1 MPACSTHVHHRP
13 TFLIQFLS
21 DSRISLVSI
30 LPMTQHRLHTRN
42 KNKRRIPVCHH
53 PVQRPHFLDLN
64 GSHQHQQ
71 LHWWYRCHNYH
82 PAFQSLAQHLLQCYH
97 LWWKMAGQNCSW
109 QEMSHRNSGNFM
121 NIIPSTCFKTVLL
134 SLLLAHSQAQT
145 KSEAVYPFPRNSIM
159 PTYQQWR
166 ENNCV
171 WNVFY
176 AMQCR
181 PVLVSRFLFGEPL
194 GVYQR

>member
-64 GSHQHQQ
+64 GSHQHLQ
-71 LHWWYRCHNYH
+71 LHWWHWQNYH
-82 PAFQSLAQHLLQCYH
+82 PSFQSLAQPSLQWYRMWRKWHEKSVPGKKC
-97 LWWKMAGQNCSW
+97 LDEI
-109 QEMSHRNSGNFM
+109 QERKRNFM
-121 NIIPSTCFKTVLL
+121 NIIPSTCFKQFFYYYFLLTVKPKQSQSHSIHFPGIASCLHL
-134 SLLLAHSQAQT
+134 SSGRKTIVFETHLVQ
-145 KSEAVYPFPRNSIM
+145 
-159 PTYQQWR
+159 
-166 ENNCV
+166 
-171 WNVFY
+171 WNVG
-176 AMQCR
+176 QSSCHD
-181 PVLVSRFLFGEPL
+181 SCL
-194 GVYQR
+194 GNR